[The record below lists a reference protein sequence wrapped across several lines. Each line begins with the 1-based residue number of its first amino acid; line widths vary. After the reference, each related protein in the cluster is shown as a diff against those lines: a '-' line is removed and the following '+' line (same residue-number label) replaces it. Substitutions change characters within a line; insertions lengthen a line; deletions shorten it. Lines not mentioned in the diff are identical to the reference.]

1 MAYKMQGY
9 GSKAG
14 LPKIEDK
21 NPSRQKGENPDLEVT
36 DQNKRE
42 RINDLE
48 DRIQFLNDDIAE
60 ETGPTQKK
68 SDMMDTLKMLKSKLK
83 ALKA

>member
-21 NPSRQKGENPDLEVT
+21 NPPRQKGENPDLEVT

-68 SDMMDTLKMLKSKLK
+68 ADMMDTLKMLKSKLK

>member
-14 LPKIEDK
+14 LPKIKDE
-21 NPSRQKGENPDLEVT
+21 NPPRQKGEHPDLEVT
-36 DQNKRE
+36 GGNKIE

-48 DRIQFLNDDIAE
+48 DRIQFLKDDIAE

-68 SDMMDTLKMLKSKLK
+68 ADMMDTLKMLKSKLK